1 MTSADSGIVRDYGDV
16 AAEHAAINNAAG
28 LWHYAHG
35 GLVEI
40 GGDDRVGWLQNLLTQ
55 DIKNLSPG
63 DGHYAFA
70 VNIKGRI
77 VFDLHVWMEREAIW
91 LDLDRRML
99 DDALTHLDKYI
110 ITEDVTLTNR
120 SEEFV
125 RLVLLGPKGG
135 EILSE
140 FGATHASAMAHF
152 QHTPIDI
159 AGVSIRLLRQPDL
172 GPCGW
177 GLNVPLE
184 SATAVRSELLR
195 VGEPHG
201 LIPVGV
207 DAVNIQ
213 RIEAGVPWPM
223 NEIDNT
229 VLPAETGQFDRA
241 VSFNKGC
248 YLGQEIVERMRTR
261 GSVARA
267 LVGLRLNSAEGAEG
281 FTEGAA
287 LLHDGQKV
295 GVITSTCQSLSFAL
309 WIGLAYV
316 RQAQSE
322 SGSELTI
329 ESSTPSAA
337 VTICEL
343 PFR

>member
-1 MTSADSGIVRDYGDV
+1 MTSVDSGIVRDYGDV
-16 AAEHAAINNAAG
+16 AAEYTAINNSAG
-28 LWHYAHG
+28 LWHHAHG
-35 GLVEI
+35 GLVEV
-40 GGDDRVGWLQNLLTQ
+40 GGQDRVGWLHNLLTQ

-70 VNIKGRI
+70 VNVKGRI
-77 VFDLHVWMEREAIW
+77 VFDLHVWMDRQAIW
-91 LDLDRRML
+91 LDLDRRTL
-99 DDALTHLDKYI
+99 NDARAHLDKYI
-110 ITEDVTLTNR
+110 ITEDVTLTDR

-135 EILSE
+135 AILSE

-152 QHTPIDI
+152 QHTPMDI
-159 AGVSIRLLRQPDL
+159 AGAGVRLLRQPEL

-177 GLNVPLE
+177 ALNVPSE
-184 SATAVRSELLR
+184 SATEVRSELLR
-195 VGEPHG
+195 VGEPLG
-201 LIPVGV
+201 LIPVGL
-207 DAVNIQ
+207 DAMNVQ

-223 NEIDNT
+223 SEIDNT

-267 LVGLRLNSAEGAEG
+267 LVGLRLNSADDAEG
-281 FTEGAA
+281 FTEGVG
-287 LLHDGQKV
+287 LLHDGKTV
-295 GVITSTCQSLSFAL
+295 GVITSTCKSLSSGS
-309 WIGLAYV
+309 WIGLGYV

-322 SGSELTI
+322 SGVELAI
-329 ESSTPSAA
+329 ESSTPSAS
-337 VTICEL
+337 VTVCTL